1 MIDNPIFIIGTERS
15 GSNLLR
21 LILNTHSEIC
31 VPHPPHIFK
40 YFGKLCGSY
49 QDLDDINFEKLTR
62 DVCLLVNNHIHP
74 WEIKIEPD
82 SIAKKSRYS
91 SLYGI
96 YEAIYDEYLI
106 NSGKKRWGCKS
117 TFMIEYIDEICKH
130 VKEPKF
136 LWLIRDVRDV
146 VVSSKKS
153 VFNPNHAY
161 FVSKLWN
168 EQQELGLAAEKKLP
182 KNQILR
188 IKYEDLI
195 AMPHET
201 VKNITNFLEIPFQ
214 DEMLDYYETNTAK
227 KSSTLSVSWENT
239 SKPIIK
245 DNYMKFPIFLSKEE
259 IELIEHISGSMLQK
273 FGYERYLSTNNISK
287 ISNFSVFCFK
297 ISDLLKGIQIELVA
311 SFKDKNYSL
320 FIKRRFIVIWLNLK
334 SFIRNNLNKK
344 SIKNEQ

>member
-40 YFGKLCGSY
+40 FFGKIYSNNY
-49 QDLDDINFEKLTR
+49 DLNDKNFERLTR
-62 DVCLLVNNHIHP
+62 DVCLLVNNHINP
-74 WEIKIEPD
+74 WEIKIKPE
-82 SIAKKSRYS
+82 SIAKKSRS
-91 SLYGI
+91 KSLYGI

-106 NSGKKRWGCKS
+106 YSGKKRWGCKS
-117 TFMIEYIDEICKH
+117 TFMVEYIDEICKH

-153 VFNPNHAY
+153 VFNPNHPY

-168 EQQELGLAAEKKLP
+168 AQQELGLAAERKLP

-188 IKYEDLI
+188 IKYEDLV

-201 VKNITNFLEIPFQ
+201 VRNITDFLEISFQ
-214 DEMLDYYETNTAK
+214 NKMLDYYKTSTAK
-227 KSSTLSVSWENT
+227 KSGNLSVSWENT

-245 DNYMKFPIFLSKEE
+245 DNYMKFPNSLSKKE
-259 IELIEHISGSMLQK
+259 IELIEYISGSMLQE
-273 FGYERYLSTNNISK
+273 FGYGRYLSANSISGISK
-287 ISNFSVFCFK
+287 FSVFCFK
-297 ISDLLKGIQIELVA
+297 ISDIVKRIQIELVA
-311 SFKDKNYSL
+311 SFKDKNYLL
-320 FIKRRFIVIWLNLK
+320 FIKRRFIVKWLNLK
-334 SFIRNNLNKK
+334 TFFRNNFNKE
-344 SIKNEQ
+344 SIKSEQ